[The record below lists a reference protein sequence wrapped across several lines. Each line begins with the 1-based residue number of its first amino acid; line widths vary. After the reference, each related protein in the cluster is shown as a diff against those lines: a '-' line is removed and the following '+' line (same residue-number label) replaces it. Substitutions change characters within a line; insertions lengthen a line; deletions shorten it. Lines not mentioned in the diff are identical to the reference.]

1 MYQLTQNPN
10 SIRRGDAFIPT
21 DPANA
26 DYAEYLAWVAAGNTP
41 DPYIVPPAPVPTTV
55 SRFQA
60 RAALHAI
67 GMLGTVEAL
76 MTDPATPFL
85 ARLAWKEVVQFDR
98 DSPTIAAMAALLP
111 LTTEQLDALFIAAS
125 NIRA

>member
-1 MYQLTQNPN
+1 MQ
-10 SIRRGDAFIPT
+10 SINGHGCPEQEKFIP
-21 DPANA
+21 
-26 DYAEYLAWVAAGNTP
+26 YISWSYKAGNTP